1 MRISARCEPPQGHA
15 IECSGMW
22 VLSVAR
28 GPTRAFRVSGSGGG
42 GPGFRSSRGSLIREK
57 DAVERYVQ
65 RDTGPCGRESVGR
78 VVDNPDLPG
87 KVASG

>member
-1 MRISARCEPPQGHA
+1 MGAFGGTGA
-15 IECSGMW
+15 NKGFSGF
-22 VLSVAR
+22 
-28 GPTRAFRVSGSGGG
+28 GFRGG